1 MAFCLCYHQI
11 QVLFKMLYKINDG
24 ITLVEKIGSYLTV
37 LEAFIHPDRAIHFA
51 GAALSMF
58 NAAFLLTMAIQLFE
72 MEQYVSENL
81 F

>member
-1 MAFCLCYHQI
+1 
-11 QVLFKMLYKINDG
+11 MLG
-24 ITLVEKIGSYLTV
+24 
-37 LEAFIHPDRAIHFA
+37 AFIHPDRAIHLA